1 MPVSHPT
8 RALLLALCA
17 AGAVSAAPAEPAV
30 TDWAALARSDIAFA
44 GAAMASKHAGVAA
57 GDPSV
62 TVPLETGLR
71 VGLAEAGNVRSRQ
84 DYQRLMMRFIAGFGD
99 PHTNGD
105 VGQSIRGW
113 TGLVLDLVDGRYRVV
128 LAEPGW
134 PSALP
139 PVGAIVDGC
148 DGVWFGS
155 YLKNQ
160 VAPFVTDS
168 VEYPSAFST
177 LAQKSMLDWG
187 LGWAPKACAFT
198 LPDGSRKTYALSVQN
213 LADAAAVAHA
223 RAALRVARAA
233 AKPVGLTPLGPGKSW
248 VGMPSFDGARE
259 GAAYEALYPKL
270 AALPKSGWVIFDL
283 RGNGGGNSDWGQRAL
298 VALFGDAFAARLA
311 RAGGAEKYLVA
322 DENSVAVLKHYITA
336 PEFASSRVSSE
347 ADLKK
352 VEAAMRAG
360 EKLALVSGEPG
371 AAARPLVPV
380 ARPAGPR
387 IAAVIDRN
395 CFSSCMN
402 FLQRIRAI
410 DDSVVLGEATIGYS
424 PYGEISAVAL
434 PSGQGK
440 LYIPTALFKTAQG
453 TREPFVPDLA
463 YAGNMADDTSL
474 QRWVGA
480 TLDKLGTGRADA
492 LEGSAATLPLR

>member
-1 MPVSHPT
+1 MHVFHRT
-8 RALLLALCA
+8 RVLLLALCA
-17 AGAVSAAPAEPAV
+17 AGAASAAEPAV
-30 TDWAALARSDIAFA
+30 SDWAALAQRDIAFA

-71 VGLAEAGNVRSRQ
+71 AGLAEAGNVGGKQ

-99 PHTNGD
+99 PHTNID

-113 TGLVLDLVDGRYRVV
+113 TGLVLDLVDGRYRVA

-139 PVGAIVDGC
+139 PAGAIVDGC

-155 YLKNQ
+155 YLKTQ

-187 LGWAPKACAFT
+187 LGWTPKACAFT
-198 LPDGSRKTYALSVQN
+198 LPDGSRKTYALPLQN
-213 LADAAAVAHA
+213 LADAPAVAHA
-223 RAALRVARAA
+223 RAALRVARAG
-233 AKPVGLTPLGPGKSW
+233 AKPVGLTPLGPGRSW

-270 AALPKSGWVIFDL
+270 AALPKSGWVVFDL
-283 RGNGGGNSDWGQRAL
+283 RGNGGGNSAWGRRAL
-298 VALFGDAFAARLA
+298 AALFGDAFAARLA
-311 RAGGAEKYLVA
+311 KAGGAEKYLVA
-322 DENSVAVLKHYITA
+322 DENSAALLKHYIAA
-336 PEFASSRVSSE
+336 PEFASSRE
-347 ADLKK
+347 ETKADLAK

-371 AAARPLVPV
+371 AAARPLVQV

-395 CFSSCMN
+395 CFSSCMY

-410 DDSVVLGEATIGYS
+410 DDSGVLGEATIGYS
-424 PYGEISAVAL
+424 PFGEISEVAL

-453 TREPFVPDLA
+453 TRQPFVPDLA
-463 YAGNMADDTSL
+463 YAGNMADDAAL
-474 QRWVGA
+474 QRWIGA
-480 TLDKLGTGRADA
+480 TLDKLGAGPAA
-492 LEGSAATLPLR
+492 VLEASAANLLPR